1 MTSDFAAGFPV
12 VCLGGAAADIDSYIG
27 LVRNLPDDLGIA
39 VFIINYMKNVAR
51 VLREDLPRY
60 TKMQVKLIEEG
71 LLIQPNHV
79 YIIEQEREVHVLD
92 GKFNL
97 KAISKPTGWPDV
109 VTVTLIS
116 LTRSWCGQIM
126 AVILSGYDGDGAD
139 AYGQETP
146 AIKHHPRTSK
156 EQVSRVLRRV
166 DSVAGSKKPIHF
178 TQRPHRRRAM
188 AVLVAAASERLA
200 NGFNEKGIWSPDTLF
215 RALHVPSYRPGPL
228 KFLNSEDHRDQ

>member
-139 AYGQETP
+139 ALC
-146 AIKHHPRTSK
+146 AIK
-156 EQVSRVLRRV
+156 
-166 DSVAGSKKPIHF
+166 
-178 TQRPHRRRAM
+178 
-188 AVLVAAASERLA
+188 
-200 NGFNEKGIWSPDTLF
+200 EKGGIIFAQKVGRAEQPDMPNSAISTGCVDFILTVEEIAMEIE
-215 RALHVPSYRPGPL
+215 RISRLGNRRLGHPHIIDLPSNVHLGNGGR
-228 KFLNSEDHRDQ
+228 